1 MNSVCTVIAT
11 ALLLGIPLLAAQS
24 PSRRAGTAVQRG
36 GAELNV
42 RVTYDNGR
50 PAAAML
56 RVELIN
62 PASVTVAEGATDNFG
77 VARVLGVMSGNFRLR
92 ITGMGIDEYTGA
104 PFYVDPL
111 DSVNM
116 LMVTVRRSAETIAAE
131 RGGASVSAAELNIPD
146 KARKQFEKGER
157 LMTENNPAEAVK
169 YFNRASDIYPQ
180 YAAAFDA
187 TGIALSRTSPGDA
200 KDYFQKA
207 IDADKQ
213 YAPGYRHLAKA
224 YMGEKQYPD
233 AERLLNQAA
242 TLEPRSVETLFLLAY
257 TQQKQQKHDAA
268 IESAARAHSLP
279 HPDYATVHLVA
290 GESYTRLGRLAE
302 AITEYNQYLREA
314 PLGPSVDVARKN
326 ISVLQAQMA
335 AK

>member
-1 MNSVCTVIAT
+1 MNRVRTVVVA
-11 ALLLGIPLLAAQS
+11 ALLLGVPMLAAQS
-24 PSRRAGTAVQRG
+24 PSRRAGTGVQRG
-36 GAELNV
+36 GAEINV
-42 RVTYDNGR
+42 RVTYENGR

-62 PASVTVAEGATDNFG
+62 PASVTVTEGATDNYG
-77 VARVLGVMSGNFRLR
+77 VARVLGVTSGNFRLR
-92 ITGMGIDEYTGA
+92 ITGMGIEEYTG
-104 PFYVDPL
+104 PGFYVDPL

-116 LMVTVRRSAETIAAE
+116 QMVTVRRTAEAIAAE

-146 KARKQFEKGER
+146 KARRQFEKGER
-157 LMTENNPAEAVK
+157 LMTGNNPGEAIK
-169 YFNRASDIYPQ
+169 YFNRASDMYPQ

-187 TGIALSRTSPGDA
+187 TGIALTRTSPGEA
-200 KDYFQKA
+200 KGYFQKA

-233 AERLLNQAA
+233 AERLLTQAA

-268 IESAARAHSLP
+268 IESASRAHSLP

-302 AITEYNQYLREA
+302 AVTEYNQYLREA
-314 PLGPSVDVARKN
+314 PLGPSVDVAKKN